1 MVALVSARRGWRETI
16 EPGIYRAHRLACAS
30 SVDHRPGRRCGCS
43 FQIVVP
49 GARPG
54 ATRLV
59 TMSGTVSRARAE
71 RDRLRGEG
79 RQEPPA
85 VVETGTLDELAG
97 DYLRAKAPTLAPST
111 VAVREEAYR
120 LRVSPALGDLTVA
133 EITRQNVETW
143 LAETLRTSSRHAA
156 GKALEALRV
165 MLALAVQWGRLS
177 ENPASG
183 LRLPKAP
190 PERRRAERVLDAQ
203 QLATLF
209 EGTQRVHL
217 ESMLRIAGEAGLRR
231 GEVIGLRWPDVDLAA
246 RRVLVARSV
255 WQEVGREG
263 GPPRRIVGPP
273 KSGRERRVAISAGLA
288 GRLAGWYAIA
298 VVEGGASA
306 DGYVW
311 PARDGGPMDT
321 GTPGQALARVL
332 TRVGLV
338 DATGRPLI
346 SFHGLRHTAAS
357 IMLARGVPLIVVS
370 RQLGHANPNITAQV
384 YAHLLSDS
392 QLDDAAAV
400 FDPAPVA
407 ETLRDTLREIQETAE
422 RRMDS
427 DV

>member
-1 MVALVSARRGWRETI
+1 M
-16 EPGIYRAHRLACAS
+16 
-30 SVDHRPGRRCGCS
+30 
-43 FQIVVP
+43 
-49 GARPG
+49 
-54 ATRLV
+54 
-59 TMSGTVSRARAE
+59 
-71 RDRLRGEG
+71 
-79 RQEPPA
+79 
-85 VVETGTLDELAG
+85 
-97 DYLRAKAPTLAPST
+97 LAPST

-120 LRVSPALGDLTVA
+120 LRVSPILGDLNLA
-133 EITRQNVETW
+133 EITRESVEVW
-143 LAETLRTSSRHAA
+143 LAETLGTSSRHAT

-165 MLALAVQWGRLS
+165 MLNLAVEWGRLPN
-177 ENPASG
+177 NPASG

-190 PERRRAERVLDAQ
+190 RERHGAERVLDAH

-209 EGTQRVHL
+209 GSTGRVHV
-217 ESMLRIAGEAGLRR
+217 ETMLRMAGEAGLRR
-231 GEVIGLRWPDVDLAA
+231 GEVIGLRWPDIDLSA

-255 WQEVGREG
+255 WQEVGRDGER
-263 GPPRRIVGPP
+263 PRRIVGPP

-288 GRLAGWYAIA
+288 NRLARWYAVG

-311 PARDGGPMDT
+311 PARDGGPMDS

-332 TRVGLV
+332 VRVGLT
-338 DATGRPLI
+338 DAGGRPLI

-357 IMLARGVPLIVVS
+357 VMLARGVPLIVVS

-400 FDPAPVA
+400 FDPAPVT
-407 ETLRDTLREIQETAE
+407 ETLRETLREIEAAPE

>member
-1 MVALVSARRGWRETI
+1 MSARRGWRETI
-16 EPGIYRAHRLACAS
+16 EPGIYRAHRVACAS

-54 ATRLV
+54 ATRLLTV
-59 TMSGTVSRARAE
+59 SGTVSRARAE

-79 RQEPPA
+79 RPESPS
-85 VVETGTLDELAG
+85 VVESGTLDELAG

-120 LRVSPALGDLTVA
+120 LRVSPALGDLSLA
-133 EITRQNVETW
+133 DITRQSVEIW
-143 LAETLRTSSRHAA
+143 LAETLGTSSRHAS

-165 MLALAVQWGRLS
+165 ILNLGVQWGRIS
-177 ENPASG
+177 DSPAAG
-183 LRLPKAP
+183 LRLPKVP
-190 PERRRAERVLDAQ
+190 RERHRAERVLDAA
-203 QLATLF
+203 QLAALF
-209 EGTQRVHL
+209 EGTRRVHL
-217 ESMLRIAGEAGLRR
+217 ESMLRMAGEAGLRR
-231 GEVIGLRWPDVDLAA
+231 GEVIGLRWPDVDFSA

-255 WQEVGREG
+255 WQEVGRDG

-288 GRLAGWYAIA
+288 TRLARWYAIA

-311 PARDGGPMDT
+311 PARYGGPMDS

-332 TRVGLV
+332 MRVGLV
-338 DATGRPLI
+338 DATGRPLV

-400 FDPAPVA
+400 FDPAPGT
-407 ETLRDTLREIQETAE
+407 ETLRDTLREIEAAPE

-427 DV
+427 GI